1 VSEIR
6 RVSLPF
12 NRIVLTEN
20 GRRRELT
27 VEQFL
32 DLPLDQR
39 IHLVL
44 SRALEFYDA
53 NQPVARNVALASLR
67 RISA

>member
-1 VSEIR
+1 VSTSGP
-6 RVSLPF
+6 VSLPF
-12 NRIVLTEN
+12 NRIVLVEN

-32 DLPLDQR
+32 ELPLDLR
-39 IHLVL
+39 INYVL

-53 NQPVARNVALASLR
+53 ATPVARSVALASLR